1 MDFEWSAIAEDI
13 RQGIRQ
19 PCARFGGNVMGLP
32 GRTEV
37 TEPHP
42 PKPALDRQLLE
53 KFFNPRSVAIIGAST
68 NTSAMAGRAWVNLE
82 RTGYQGRMHLVNPNR
97 DRIGDHRAYPSLAAV
112 DDDLDAAVVVVPAR
126 LVPEAVEQCAA
137 RGIPAITVCAAGF
150 SELGEDGARLQRE
163 FAATAAAGVRMI
175 GPNCI
180 GILNVADN
188 YVPVPTYNITYQ
200 YTPGTVTLVSHSGG
214 MAVNLFNRAQGRSIG
229 LRALVTLGNEADIG
243 MAEMVDALVDD
254 EKTRVITLF
263 MESIGDSE
271 RFLRAARRAHAAGKP
286 IVALKVGHSPVG
298 RRAVESHTGA
308 LAGEPEVYSGVLRQA
323 GVIEATNLDELLN
336 ASHLLATMPRPLGR
350 RVGAFTV
357 SGGEASYFAD
367 RATPKGLEFPM
378 PTPETVAR
386 LRELMRFAVP
396 GNPFDATGQIIG
408 DPEYVRSVA
417 DTFCSDEN
425 FDALAVVTA
434 TWGTHDADQL
444 LPSLIAAAEISPK
457 PAVVCSWSA
466 RNLTERSHELLD
478 EAKVPVYETSDEGV
492 EALSGLVRWH
502 HDTAHVGPAERR
514 RAPATDRPAI
524 GGALD
529 MHQSKRLLADAGV
542 PVVDEVVVDGAR
554 AAAEVIERYGGD
566 AVVKLLS
573 PAIVHKAEFGLV
585 RVGVDAHAIEA
596 VIEELDVT
604 AAEHGLQVDGYLVAR
619 RHRGVEM
626 IVGGTVDPTFGP
638 VLMVGIGGV
647 LAEHERDVRF
657 LACPVTP
664 AEVDEALRSLRSW
677 PVLAGL
683 RGAKPDV
690 QSLAEVVS
698 AVSAFIDAGRD
709 WLEAVDLNPVIVDEC
724 GAVAVD
730 ATVVVNE
737 GRHS

>member
-1 MDFEWSAIAEDI
+1 M
-13 RQGIRQ
+13 
-19 PCARFGGNVMGLP
+19 
-32 GRTEV
+32 TER
-37 TEPHP
+37 HP

-53 KFFNPRSVAIIGAST
+53 RFFNPRSVAIIGAST
-68 NTSAMAGRAWVNLE
+68 NTAAMAGRAWVNLD

-97 DRIGDHRAYPSLAAV
+97 DRIGDHRSHPSLDAI
-112 DDDLDAAVVVVPAR
+112 DDELDAAVVVVPAR
-126 LVPEAVEQCAA
+126 LVPEAVEQCAD

-150 SELGEDGARLQRE
+150 SELGEDGTHLQRD
-163 FAATAAAGVRMI
+163 FATTATAAGARIV

-180 GILNVADN
+180 GVLNVADN
-188 YVPVPTYNITYQ
+188 YVPVPTYNITYR

-214 MAVNLFNRAQGRSIG
+214 MAVNLFNRAQGRDIG
-229 LRALVTLGNEADIG
+229 VRALVTLGNEADID

-263 MESIGDSE
+263 MEHIGDGD
-271 RFLRAARRAHAAGKP
+271 RFLRAARRAHAANKP

-308 LAGEPEVYSGVLRQA
+308 LAGEPEIYSGVLRQA
-323 GVIEATNLDELLN
+323 GVIEATGLDELLN
-336 ASHLLATMPRPLGR
+336 TSHLLATMPRPVGR
-350 RVGAFTV
+350 RVGVFTV

-367 RATPKGLEFPM
+367 RATPKGLAFPM
-378 PTPETVAR
+378 PTHQTVVR

-408 DPEYVRSVA
+408 DPEYVRSVVE
-417 DTFCSDEN
+417 TFFSDEH

-434 TWGTHDADQL
+434 TWGAHDADQL
-444 LPSLIAAAEISPK
+444 LPSLIAAAESSPK
-457 PAVVCSWSA
+457 PAVFCSWSA

-492 EALSGLVRWH
+492 DALAGLMRWH
-502 HDTAHVGPAERR
+502 HDTAHVGPAARQRE
-514 RAPATDRPAI
+514 PATDRPAI

-529 MHQSKRLLADAGV
+529 EHRSKCLLADAGV
-542 PVVDEVVVDGAR
+542 PVVEETVVYEAR
-554 AAAEVIERYGGD
+554 AASEAIARYGGD

-573 PAIVHKAEFGLV
+573 PEVVHKAELGLV
-585 RVGVDAHAIEA
+585 RVGVDTHEIEA
-596 VIEELDVT
+596 VIEELDAT
-604 AAEHGLQVDGYLVAR
+604 AAEHGLRRDGYLVAR
-619 RHRGVEM
+619 RRRGVQM

-698 AVSAFIDAGRD
+698 AVGVFIEAGRD
-709 WLEAVDLNPVIVDEC
+709 WLASVDLNPVIVDES

-730 ATVVVNE
+730 ATVIVNG